1 MGSHAIRGFFF
12 LSRFWPDEELSKR
25 QPQWGH
31 DLSHINVK
39 MLKAGYGTRTHT
51 IILIDAD
58 NNIDFYEETM
68 MSENPGGEWRTTHLQ
83 SHL

>member
-1 MGSHAIRGFFF
+1 
-12 LSRFWPDEELSKR
+12 
-25 QPQWGH
+25 
-31 DLSHINVK
+31 

-58 NNIDFYEETM
+58 NNIDYYEETM